1 MDANDPRE
9 QAAGGWTQFGDTP
22 PTVGGFP
29 RKEPVGPALPP
40 PPPPSSRRTVFAL
53 SRKAVAGLAL
63 AAVTALGASALGG
76 GAVGAYLAGADRPA
90 AVATASA
97 ASPVFR
103 TVADQLTVAE
113 VAAKVQPS
121 VVMIQGQS
129 GEGSGV
135 VLSEDGLILTNNHV
149 VDGQGTVL
157 TIKFNDGRTAKAKV
171 VGTDPATDLAVIR
184 AEGVSGLAKATLGD
198 SDQLKVGDDVL
209 ALGSPLGLDGTVTA
223 GIISALDRTITA
235 GDGGGGQQFPWG
247 QQQQESKMTTLGGMI
262 QTDAAINPGNSGG
275 ALVNAAG
282 ELIGINSAVSSQG
295 VNLGFAIPVNTAKKV
310 SEQLISKGKVSHAFL
325 GVSVT
330 DATGDV
336 PGALIRQVTEGSPA
350 AKAGLKQG
358 DLITK
363 IGDTPVDGGDTVVG
377 QVRGFTVGQQVR
389 ITYLRDGKEN
399 VVTATMQEQN

>member
-29 RKEPVGPALPP
+29 RKEPVGSAPP

-129 GEGSGV
+129 AEGSGV

-149 VDGQGTVL
+149 VDGQGTAL
-157 TIKFNDGRTAKAKV
+157 TVKFNDGRTAKAKV

-223 GIISALDRTITA
+223 GIVSALDRTVTA

>member
-1 MDANDPRE
+1 MDANEPRE

-22 PTVGGFP
+22 PTAGGFP
-29 RKEPVGPALPP
+29 RREPAGPALPP
-40 PPPPSSRRTVFAL
+40 PPPPRRPGFLLT
-53 SRKAVAGLAL
+53 RKAIAGLAV
-63 AAVTALGASALGG
+63 AAAAALGVTALGG
-76 GAVGAYLAGADRPA
+76 GAVGAYLAGADRPVA
-90 AVATASA
+90 AASA
-97 ASPVFR
+97 SAPSPVFR
-103 TVADQLTVAE
+103 SVADQLTVAE

-121 VVMIQGQS
+121 VVMIQGRTA
-129 GEGSGV
+129 EGSGV

-149 VDGQGTVL
+149 VSGQGDVL
-157 TIKFNDGRTAKAKV
+157 TVKFNDGRTAKASV

-184 AEGVSGLAKATLGD
+184 AEGVKGLAKATLGD

-209 ALGSPLGLDGTVTA
+209 AVGSPLGLDGTVTA
-223 GIISALDRTITA
+223 GIVSALDRTVTA

-247 QQQQESKMTTLGGMI
+247 QQQQTETTTLGGMI

-282 ELIGINSAVSSQG
+282 ELVGINSAVSSEG
-295 VNLGFAIPVNTAKKV
+295 VNLGFAIPVNTAKQV
-310 SEQLISKGKVSHAFL
+310 SQQLISKGKVSHAFL

-336 PGALIRQVTEGSPA
+336 PGALIRQVSAGSPA
-350 AKAGLKQG
+350 DKAGLKQG
-358 DLITK
+358 DLITR
-363 IGDTPVDGGDTVVG
+363 IGDTKVDGGDTVVG

-399 VVTATMQEQN
+399 TVTATMQQQK